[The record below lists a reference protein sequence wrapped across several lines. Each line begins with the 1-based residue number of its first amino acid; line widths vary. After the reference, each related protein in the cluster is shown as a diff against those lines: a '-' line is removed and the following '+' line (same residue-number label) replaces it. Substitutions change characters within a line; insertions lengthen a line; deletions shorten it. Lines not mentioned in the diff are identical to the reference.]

1 MYLVDTNIFLEALLE
16 QDRDAEVNSFLESIN
31 LSTIYI
37 TDMSL
42 YSIGILLF
50 RLKKLALFAPF
61 LDETVLD
68 GVGVRSLSVEDL
80 KTLTQPIQKFNL
92 DFEDAYQYTVAE
104 KFNLQL
110 ISFDRDFD
118 RTDRKR
124 KTPAEVLT

>member
-42 YSIGILLF
+42 FSIGILLF
-50 RLKKLALFAPF
+50 RLKKFALFAPF

-80 KTLTQPIQKFNL
+80 RTLTQPIRKFNL

-110 ISFDRDFD
+110 ISFDKDFD
-118 RTDRKR
+118 RTDRNR
-124 KTPAEVLT
+124 KEPAEV

>member
-1 MYLVDTNIFLEALLE
+1 MYLADTNIFLEALLE
-16 QDRDAEVNSFLESIN
+16 QDRDAEVNSFLESID

-37 TDMSL
+37 TDLSL

-118 RTDRKR
+118 RTR
-124 KTPAEVLT
+124 